1 MQKSVILLKDIQNST
16 VNKESV
22 EVSAQQFMKALNG
35 EKSPV
40 PVPEPA
46 AVGTMKIHIEI
57 ERTTKRGNSLSI
69 SADIH
74 NQSDLAVFHETYKGY
89 LPRKKLWGL
98 L

>member
-1 MQKSVILLKDIQNST
+1 MQKPVILLKDIQNST

-35 EKSPV
+35 EKSPA
-40 PVPEPA
+40 PAPEPA
-46 AVGTMKIHIEI
+46 AVGTMKVHIEI
-57 ERTTKRGNSLSI
+57 ERTARNGDSLSVT
-69 SADIH
+69 ADID
-74 NQSDLAVFHETYKGY
+74 NQSDLAAFHETYRGY